1 VYNKT
6 TFTCKKIPNST
17 TENEKKLLSF
27 QNNFISEL
35 QSYLKQDYSLLF
47 YKSDLKDYFSFYNTM
62 KKEIKKGNYTTNWKG
77 ETLNL
82 TDVSNLFSKQYEQS
96 IQEYLVS
103 SLQHMLP

>member
-1 VYNKT
+1 
-6 TFTCKKIPNST
+6 
-17 TENEKKLLSF
+17 
-27 QNNFISEL
+27 
-35 QSYLKQDYSLLF
+35 
-47 YKSDLKDYFSFYNTM
+47 M

-103 SLQHMLP
+103 SLQHMLPWTINHLYEKEKTEYLEKLWKE